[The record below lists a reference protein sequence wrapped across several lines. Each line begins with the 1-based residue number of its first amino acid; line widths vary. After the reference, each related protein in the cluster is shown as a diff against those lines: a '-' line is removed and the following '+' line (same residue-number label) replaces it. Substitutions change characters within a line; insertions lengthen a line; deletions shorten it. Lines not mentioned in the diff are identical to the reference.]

1 MYQAIAINKEYW
13 VVLSNPCSK
22 ERAEVFRGS
31 EMIGETFAVKTA
43 EEVNNY
49 KNVLR

>member
-1 MYQAIAINKEYW
+1 MHQAIAINKEYW
-13 VVLSNPCSK
+13 VVLSNPCSEK
-22 ERAEVFRGS
+22 EAEAFRGS
-31 EMIGETFAVKTA
+31 EMRGETFAIKTV